1 MTILSLLYFG
11 KLQIIISKIIKIIKD
26 VKTGIIGIS
35 SNNNNAAEVV
45 VIIIT
50 VVTKAAVIRA
60 NSNTTIRQ
68 GYQSH
73 RGGHDS
79 RQGGSRGGY
88 NNRDRGGRPGGQPR
102 DRRDAA

>member
-1 MTILSLLYFG
+1 M
-11 KLQIIISKIIKIIKD
+11 QIIISNIIKILKD
-26 VKTGIIGIS
+26 VKTDIIGIN
-35 SNNNNAAEVV
+35 SNNNNNNVPVVV